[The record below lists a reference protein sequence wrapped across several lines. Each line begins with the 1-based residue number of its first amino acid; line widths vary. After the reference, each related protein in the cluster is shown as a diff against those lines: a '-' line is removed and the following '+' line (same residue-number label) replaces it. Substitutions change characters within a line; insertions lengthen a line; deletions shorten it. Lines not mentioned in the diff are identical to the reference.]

1 MILSD
6 FDLMN
11 YIKSRRLIIEPFTPA
26 IVRENGIDL
35 RLGGEIA
42 RLRSI
47 DKVLD
52 VGNESLDLSPYYIIE
67 VGNEFII
74 KPWEKVLLTTYEGVK
89 LPPDIM
95 AFVELRSSFARLGLS
110 IPPTIID
117 AGFDGN
123 ITLEV
128 EGSSF
133 PVKLHKG
140 QRFAHVIFA
149 KTLNPVEKPYEGRYQ
164 GQKGVTLPKLRGLK

>member
-11 YIKSRRLIIEPFTPA
+11 YIRSGRLVIDPFTPL

-42 RLRSI
+42 RLR
-47 DKVLD
+47 KTGEVLD
-52 VGNESLDLSPYYIIE
+52 TGDESLDLSAYYVIE
-67 VGNEFII
+67 AGDEFVIE
-74 KPWEKVLLTTYEGVK
+74 PHEKLLLTTYERVK
-89 LPPDIM
+89 LPSDVM

-110 IPPTIID
+110 MPPTIID

-133 PVKLHKG
+133 PIKLHKG
-140 QRFAHVIFA
+140 QRFAHIIFA
-149 KTLNPVEKPYEGRYQ
+149 KTLNPVERPYQGRYQ

>member
-11 YIKSRRLIIEPFTPA
+11 YIRSGRLMIDPFTPT
-26 IVRENGIDL
+26 IIRENGVDL

-42 RLRSI
+42 RLRNA
-47 DKVLD
+47 KGVLD
-52 VGNESLDLSPYYIIE
+52 TGVENPELSAYYVIE
-67 VGNEFII
+67 VGDEFII
-74 KPWEKVLLTTYEGVK
+74 KPREKILVTTYERIR
-89 LPPDIM
+89 LPKDIM

-110 IPPTIID
+110 MPPTIID
-117 AGFDGN
+117 AGFEGN

-140 QRFAHVIFA
+140 QRFAHIIFA
-149 KTLNPVEKPYEGRYQ
+149 KTLNPVENPYQGKYQ
-164 GQKGVTLPKLRGLK
+164 GQRGVTLPRLEGLK